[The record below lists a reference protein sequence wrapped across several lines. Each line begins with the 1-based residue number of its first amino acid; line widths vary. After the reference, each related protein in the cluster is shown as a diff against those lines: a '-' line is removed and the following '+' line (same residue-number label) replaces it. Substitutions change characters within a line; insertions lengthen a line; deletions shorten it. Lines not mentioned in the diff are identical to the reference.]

1 MRWCT
6 KCVYPESSAVKLT
19 FDENGV
25 CSGCIVNAEKP
36 NINWEEREQMLKD
49 LVAPYKR
56 TDGGYDCIIPVSGGK
71 DSYYQTW
78 YAIHKLGMKPLLVTY
93 HANNYTEVGQRNLTS
108 MRYKFDADHIIG
120 YPTVQVLKKLNRLTF
135 KLMGDM
141 SWHAHSG
148 IFSFPVQIAVKHKV
162 PLIIW
167 GEHGRLDRG
176 GQYTL
181 HDFVEMT
188 ARDFD
193 EHHQRGYKWSDL
205 TDEGLARLGRPEIG
219 EGLTAHDFNFAR
231 YPSIEELTEVGV
243 RGIFLGNY
251 VFWDAYKQ
259 TDFVIKELGWE
270 PSPVPFERS
279 YRTISNLDD
288 MHETGI
294 KDYLKYVK
302 FGYGRCSDHV
312 CKDIRLGYMT
322 REQGI
327 EEVKKRDH
335 IRSKDFQ
342 RWFDYAGMSEAEFD
356 GICDT
361 FRDPKIWWK
370 DEKGEWVK
378 ENIWDDAA
386 TMARKREEHEAYLN
400 KMQAKE

>member
-1 MRWCT
+1 M
-6 KCVYPESSAVKLT
+6 
-19 FDENGV
+19 
-25 CSGCIVNAEKP
+25 
-36 NINWEEREQMLKD
+36 
-49 LVAPYKR
+49 
-56 TDGGYDCIIPVSGGK
+56 
-71 DSYYQTW
+71 
-78 YAIHKLGMKPLLVTY
+78 
-93 HANNYTEVGQRNLTS
+93 
-108 MRYKFDADHIIG
+108 
-120 YPTVQVLKKLNRLTF
+120 
-135 KLMGDM
+135 
-141 SWHAHSG
+141 
-148 IFSFPVQIAVKHKV
+148 
-162 PLIIW
+162 
-167 GEHGRLDRG
+167 
-176 GQYTL
+176 
-181 HDFVEMT
+181 
-188 ARDFD
+188 
-193 EHHQRGYKWSDL
+193 
-205 TDEGLARLGRPEIG
+205 
-219 EGLTAHDFNFAR
+219 
-231 YPSIEELTEVGV
+231 
-243 RGIFLGNY
+243 
-251 VFWDAYKQ
+251 
-259 TDFVIKELGWE
+259 
-270 PSPVPFERS
+270 PFERI
-279 YRTISNLDD
+279 YRTMCNYYE